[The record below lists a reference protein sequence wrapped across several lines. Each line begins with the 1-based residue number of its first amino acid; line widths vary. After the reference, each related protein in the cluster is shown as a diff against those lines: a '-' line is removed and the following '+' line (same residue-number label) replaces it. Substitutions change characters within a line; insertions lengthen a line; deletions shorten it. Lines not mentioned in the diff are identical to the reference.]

1 MGGSDRYISAIG
13 DRGRLDGHSGSGAFT
28 VVFND
33 GRLSRSWR
41 ASDEGSGHERGDEAV
56 LFRFVQACFGR

>member
-13 DRGRLDGHSGSGAFT
+13 DRGRLDGHFGSGAFT

-33 GRLSRSWR
+33 GRPSRSWR
-41 ASDEGSGHERGDEAV
+41 ALGEDSGHELRDEAV
-56 LFRFVQACFGR
+56 LFRFVQACFGC